1 MLEKKLLTLLQNI
14 IDPTCQKDILSAGLI
29 KKLTLEKG
37 VAHYILE
44 IQPQHKEIASSLET
58 QIKTK
63 LIQHSDIQSVKGITT
78 LQSKPKTQTKE
89 KITLPSVKKIIAVA
103 SGKGGVGKST
113 VAVNIACTLAEKGF
127 KVGIIDLDIYGPS
140 LHLLLGIDT
149 KPALKNNKIVPIEK
163 YGMHCISM
171 GFMMDK
177 DIPVIWRGPMVQSA
191 VKQLFQDVLWPD
203 LDFLIADLPPGT
215 GDVQLT
221 LAQSIPLTGAIIVTT
236 PQDLALADAMKG
248 LEMFKKMNVPIL
260 GLVEN
265 MSHFECP
272 HCHESLDIFG
282 QASYLESQVSVMG
295 KIPLEMG
302 INQSQKAGS
311 PAILQHSH
319 IKNIFDTICTP
330 LV

>member
-1 MLEKKLLTLLQNI
+1 MIEKNLIQTLIDI
-14 IDPTCQKDILSAGLI
+14 IDPTCQKDIVSAGLI
-29 KKLTLEKG
+29 KKLTLENG
-37 VAHYILE
+37 IAHYILE
-44 IQPQHKEIASSLET
+44 IQSQHKEVAASLET
-58 QIKTK
+58 QINAK
-63 LIQHSDIQSVKGITT
+63 LNQHSDVKDVKGVTT
-78 LQSKPKTQTKE
+78 LQSKPKQKSD
-89 KITLPSVKKIIAVA
+89 KISLPNIKKIIAVA

-113 VAVNIACTLAEKGF
+113 VAVNIACTLAQKGF

-140 LHLLLGIDT
+140 LHLLLGIT
-149 KPALKNNKIVPIEK
+149 NRPALKDNKIVPIEK
-163 YGMHCISM
+163 YGMQCISM

-221 LAQSIPLTGAIIVTT
+221 LAQSIPLSGAVIVTT
-236 PQDLALADAMKG
+236 PQDLAIADAMKG

-272 HCHESLDIFG
+272 NCHETLDIFG
-282 QASYLESQVSVMG
+282 KNSYLKSQVSVMG
-295 KIPLEMG
+295 KIPLEMN

-311 PAILQHSH
+311 PVVLQHSH
-319 IKNIFDTICTP
+319 IKNIFNNICDY
-330 LV
+330 LI